1 MRSTVEKRGGDVFR
15 ALADPTRRELLD
27 LLTDGE
33 QPVKRLAE
41 PFGMSRPAIS
51 QQLRVLRHAGLV
63 NERKVGRER
72 CYRLSAAQLREVSDW
87 LRKYERFWG
96 EKLDALGEHLDEAQ

>member
-1 MRSTVEKRGGDVFR
+1 M
-15 ALADPTRRELLD
+15 D

-33 QPVKRLAE
+33 QPVKSLAE

-51 QQLRVLRHAGLV
+51 QHLRVLRHARLV

-72 CYRLSAAQLREVSDW
+72 CYRLCAAQLREVSDW

-96 EKLDALGEHLDEAQ
+96 EKLDALGEHLNEAP